1 MSGRRYQAEL
11 ERVFDAPRALV
22 WAIVADTNRWDHAA
36 GLAPPRYGWLVEGK
50 KNLRL
55 ASATELG
62 IALEWVE
69 PPYVWIEGRRVEG
82 ERRFRKGPV
91 ERGGFDVTLDDAPNG
106 GTHVRAVAW
115 VDAPFVIGVFQK
127 MKFARA
133 LERYFDAAQSVLSS
147 AAARAAEEGER
158 DDEPAMTRARR
169 LIDEGPRDATPG
181 PGVTLDP
188 TLLATRKQRL
198 RGRKLDEAIVDR
210 LVEYL
215 AHTPDDDV
223 ASMKP
228 FELARGWRHDKR
240 EVLRTFLHATEAGL
254 TDLRWQIN
262 CPVCKVG
269 AGLASH
275 LGELGE
281 TQHCGACRI
290 DYDID
295 FARHVEAVFTPNEAL
310 RRVEPKLYCASSP
323 AFLPHVFAQLRAGA
337 GTQVEHA
344 ADLPLGSLLVRSLW
358 ASGGEEVE
366 ILRRPS
372 RIVIDVDD
380 DGLSVRQEGGAS
392 SDEPTV
398 LALHNRTKDEVAVLL
413 ERSSWSSDAVLG
425 TVIASMPEFSGL
437 FATEAPASGVELRVG
452 HIALLFS
459 DLVGSTALYE
469 RVGDAR
475 AFAIVEDHFRL
486 MSEIIG
492 RHGGGVVKTMG
503 DAVMASFPSLAGA
516 TAAGLEMISE
526 HDAKHGGLG
535 LGVKL
540 GAYAGP
546 CLVVRANER
555 LDYFGTTVNIAARLQ
570 AQAAASQL
578 VLTEE
583 QAAEPSIAPIV
594 EHVERT
600 RFEAKL
606 KGIAAEQKLVA
617 VCVASGGA

>member
-1 MSGRRYQAEL
+1 MAGRYQAEL

-22 WAIVADTNRWDHAA
+22 WAVVADTNRWDHAA
-36 GLAPPRYGWLVEGK
+36 GLAPPRYDWLVEGK

-91 ERGGFDVTLDDAPNG
+91 RRGGFDVTLDDAPGG

-115 VDAPFVIGVFQK
+115 VEAPLVIGVFQRL
-127 MKFARA
+127 KFARA
-133 LERYFDAAQSVLSS
+133 LERYFDAAQTVLG
-147 AAARAAEEGER
+147 AAARRASTDAER
-158 DDEPAMTRARR
+158 DDEPAMARARR
-169 LIDEGPRDATPG
+169 LIDETPREETPASGAALDA
-181 PGVTLDP
+181 

-198 RGRKLDEAIVDR
+198 RGRQLDDAIVDR
-210 LVEYL
+210 LVEHL
-215 AHTPDDDV
+215 VHTPDDDV

-323 AFLPHVFAQLRAGA
+323 AFLPHVFAQLRADAGA
-337 GTQVEHA
+337 QVEHV
-344 ADLPLGSLLVRSLW
+344 ADLPTGSLFVRSLW
-358 ASGGEEVE
+358 QSGGEELE
-366 ILRRPS
+366 LARRPA
-372 RIVIDVDD
+372 RVVIDVDEER
-380 DGLSVRQEGGAS
+380 LSVREEGEAKDG
-392 SDEPTV
+392 EPTV
-398 LALHNRTKDEVAVLL
+398 LALHNRTQDEVAVLL

-475 AFAIVEDHFRL
+475 AFAIVEEHFRL

-492 RHGGGVVKTMG
+492 RHGGGVIKTMG

-516 TAAGLEMISE
+516 AAASLEMIAE
-526 HDAKHGGLG
+526 HDAKHGALG

-546 CLVVRANER
+546 CLVVRANDR

-583 QAAEPSIAPIV
+583 QAAEPSIAPLV
-594 EHVERT
+594 EGAEHR

-617 VCVASGGA
+617 ICVASFGS